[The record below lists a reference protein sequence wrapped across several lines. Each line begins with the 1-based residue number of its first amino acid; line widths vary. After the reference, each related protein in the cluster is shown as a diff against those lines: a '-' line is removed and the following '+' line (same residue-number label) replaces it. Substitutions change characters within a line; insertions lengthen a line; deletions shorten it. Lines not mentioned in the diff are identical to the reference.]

1 MIQISTAHA
10 AARLNGTLTFLDTGP
25 AAAEVHLYAN
35 TRPASPNDAPGA
47 SALVEI
53 TLTKPAGTI
62 TAGVLTLTPAA
73 DGLIATTGTAVWA
86 RVINA
91 EGTTAFDADVGQGE
105 GAWEVQLETT
115 QLYAGGDCKL
125 LTATLT

>member
-1 MIQISTAHA
+1 MIQISTLHA
-10 AARLNGTLTFLDTGP
+10 TARLAATLAFLDTG
-25 AAAEVHLYAN
+25 ASNAEVHLYAG
-35 TRPASPNDAPGA
+35 TRPADANTAPGA
-47 SALVEI
+47 SPLVEI
-53 TLTKPAGTI
+53 PLTKPAGTI

-73 DGLIATTGTAVWA
+73 DGLIATTGTALWA

-91 EGTTAFDADVGQGE
+91 EGTTVFDADVGQGE